1 MIYPKGKLEKR
12 KAVSLAVHGTKK
24 GMMHL
29 LSFLA
34 DQIQIFLEPH
44 QTEGTWKMQ
53 TQACVVQRLLL
64 CTKLHTFM
72 LGK

>member
-1 MIYPKGKLEKR
+1 
-12 KAVSLAVHGTKK
+12 
-24 GMMHL
+24 MMHL